1 MKPRYTVLAAFGL
14 SVSAA
19 FALRR
24 WLRRP
29 LPKTAGTLV
38 LKGLHAPVE
47 VIRDRW
53 AVPHLY
59 AEKAEDLFFAQG
71 FVHAQDRLWQMEFQ
85 RRLGHGRLAEVV
97 GPRGLDADRF
107 TRILG
112 FGRAAQASLA
122 TMDDETCALAEAY
135 AAGVNAFLESTPRLP
150 VEFSLLRYR
159 PEPWTVADSV
169 VWGTVLAWGL
179 SGNWEAELMRAS
191 LLERLGPEGVLDFE
205 LFYPPDY
212 RTILTPHPSSPRGGE
227 GGADEYPPLSQRGR
241 GGTGGEGRGGREAEK
256 LLAAYRAA
264 QLYLQPTG
272 AGLGSNNWV
281 LSPKR
286 TTTGA
291 PILCNDP
298 HLPPLMPGIWYLIH
312 LSGGGFEVAGASLP
326 GVPGILV
333 GHNAHIAWGVTNAFT
348 DVQDVYIEHFH
359 PDDPER
365 YLYAGGWERAQ
376 VIEEVIPI
384 RGRRPHVERV
394 RITRHGPVIS
404 DLISRRRSPHS
415 PLPRCGRGAG
425 GEGRDTEFSLR
436 WAGHEPAQTLQAV
449 FRLNRAHDWE
459 SFRTA
464 LRDWSVP
471 GQNFVYADTAGN
483 IGYLLASRVPLRA
496 KGEGLLPTPGWDG
509 EHEWTGFIPGDEMPQ
524 ALNPP
529 AGYIATANN
538 RATGA
543 DYPYTLT
550 TEWLT
555 GWRAARIAQMI
566 ESRPRL
572 SPADCAAMQTDLY
585 SLPAERIVPHLLR
598 LVPHDSQEAAALEL
612 LRTWDRRVTPDSA
625 AATIYE
631 GVVSYLI
638 QQTLGKWLG
647 PPDEGF
653 VARGLGDV
661 PTSPLHDHLFDLMVT
676 ALETGQAPWLPDRES
691 ALREA
696 LQTTLADLRRRFG
709 PDPTD
714 WQWGRL
720 SRLRFQ
726 HLLGLGPLA
735 RLFNRGP
742 YPLGGDGQTVRQA
755 DFPPT
760 WPPGP
765 AHIIPGYRQVFDLSD
780 WDRARVIVIPGQSG
794 HPGSRHY
801 ADLVRPWLRGELVP
815 LLWSRAKVMT
825 AARARLRLEPA

>member
-1 MKPRYTVLAAFGL
+1 MRPRYTVLAAFGL

-53 AVPHLY
+53 AIPHLY
-59 AEKAEDLFFAQG
+59 AENAGDLFFAQG

-112 FGRAAQASLA
+112 FSRAAQASLA
-122 TMDDETCALAEAY
+122 ALDDETYALAEAY
-135 AAGVNAFLESTPRLP
+135 AAGVNAFLESTSRLP

-169 VWGTVLAWGL
+169 VWGIVLAWGL

-191 LLERLGPEGVLDFE
+191 LLDRLGPEGALDFE

-212 RTILTPHPSSPRGGE
+212 PTILPAERV
-227 GGADEYPPLSQRGR
+227 DGR
-241 GGTGGEGRGGREAEK
+241 QAEE

-264 QLYLQPTG
+264 QLYLQPAG
-272 AGLGSNNWV
+272 PGLGSNNWV

-291 PILCNDP
+291 PVLCNDP

-312 LSGGGFEVAGASLP
+312 LTGGGFEVAGGSLP
-326 GVPGILV
+326 GVPGVLV

-348 DVQDVYIEHFH
+348 DVQDIYIEHFH
-359 PDDPER
+359 PDDPQR
-365 YLYAGGWERAQ
+365 YLYAGGWEHAQ

-394 RITRHGPVIS
+394 RITRHGPIIS
-404 DLISRRRSPHS
+404 DLISRRPGTS
-415 PLPRCGRGAG
+415 PLSGEARGG
-425 GEGRDTEFSLR
+425 EFSLR
-436 WAGHEPAQTLQAV
+436 WAGHEPARTLQAV

-459 SFRTA
+459 SFRAA
-464 LRDWSVP
+464 LRDWNVP

-496 KGEGLLPTPGWDG
+496 RGDGLLPVPGWDG
-509 EHEWTGFIPGDEMPQ
+509 EHEWTGFIPFDEMPQ

-566 ESRPRL
+566 EARPRL
-572 SPADCAAMQTDLY
+572 SPADCAAMQMDLY
-585 SLPAERIVPHLLR
+585 SLPAERLVPHLLR

-631 GVVSYLI
+631 GVVSHLI

-661 PTSPLHDHLFDLMVT
+661 PTSPLHDHFFDLMVT
-676 ALETGQAPWLPDRES
+676 ALETGQASWLPDREA

-696 LQTTLADLRRRFG
+696 LQTTLADLQRRFG

-726 HLLGLGPLA
+726 HMLGLGPLA

-755 DFPPT
+755 DFAPT

-765 AHIIPGYRQVFDLSD
+765 AHIVPGYRQVFDLSD
-780 WDRARVIVIPGQSG
+780 WDRARVIAIPGQSG

-815 LLWSRAKVMT
+815 LLWGRAKVRA
-825 AARARLRLEPA
+825 AARARLRLEPG